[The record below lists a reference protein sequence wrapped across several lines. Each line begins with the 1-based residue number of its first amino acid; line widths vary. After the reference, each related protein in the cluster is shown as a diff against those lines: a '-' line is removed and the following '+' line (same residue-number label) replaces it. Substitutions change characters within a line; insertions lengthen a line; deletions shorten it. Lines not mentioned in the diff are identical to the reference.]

1 MRRKPKFIVIFQVSK
16 LWRANLESNNKLLI
30 SREANK
36 ILMRQNKM
44 KKLVDVKNSI
54 SFNLRKLT
62 FKLLYF

>member
-1 MRRKPKFIVIFQVSK
+1 MRRKTKFIVIFQVSK
-16 LWRANLESNNKLLI
+16 LWKANLESNNKLLI

-54 SFNLRKLT
+54 
-62 FKLLYF
+62 